1 MECMD
6 ASQAY
11 TTIKDHKENFPE
23 KQRFRLINPSNSD
36 IRKVSK
42 RIPDQINQNISQNT
56 NVNYLENSNS
66 VIDWFKAI
74 NNKLQYPFFVF
85 DTESFY
91 PSMRKH
97 SILQNKQHLL
107 QRAI

>member
-11 TTIKDHKENFPE
+11 TTIKDRKENFPE

-42 RIPDQINQNISQNT
+42 RIPDQIN
-56 NVNYLENSNS
+56 
-66 VIDWFKAI
+66 
-74 NNKLQYPFFVF
+74 
-85 DTESFY
+85 
-91 PSMRKH
+91 
-97 SILQNKQHLL
+97 
-107 QRAI
+107 